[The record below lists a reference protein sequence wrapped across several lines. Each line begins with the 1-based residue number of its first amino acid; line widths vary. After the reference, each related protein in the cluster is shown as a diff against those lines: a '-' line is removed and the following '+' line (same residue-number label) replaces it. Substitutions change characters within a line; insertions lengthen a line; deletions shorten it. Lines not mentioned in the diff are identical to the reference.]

1 MENKVKIVKL
11 NFTKLSDILNKS
23 IFSSYKA
30 YIILVIHSFNIFEYL
45 TKLIF
50 VISTTFFD
58 FGK

>member
-1 MENKVKIVKL
+1 MENKVKIVKF
-11 NFTKLSDILNKS
+11 NFTKLYDILNKC

-30 YIILVIHSFNIFEYL
+30 YIIMVIHSFHIFEHL